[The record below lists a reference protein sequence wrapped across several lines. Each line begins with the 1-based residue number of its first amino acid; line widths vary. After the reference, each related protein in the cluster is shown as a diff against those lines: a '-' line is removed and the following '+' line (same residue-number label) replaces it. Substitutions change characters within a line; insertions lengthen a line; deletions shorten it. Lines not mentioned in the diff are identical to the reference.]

1 MPVDSLTQQK
11 NKQAKEHGCVKQIVL
26 GQNATHCRWVLC
38 KKKKREKVT
47 AKESAWLLVRRLRM
61 DVCYE
66 ATNNE
71 DNHRYTKRGRNEE
84 VVVIFEGQC
93 TGEKRTW

>member
-1 MPVDSLTQQK
+1 MSLDRTLHTVD
-11 NKQAKEHGCVKQIVL
+11 GFYV
-26 GQNATHCRWVLC
+26 R
-38 KKKKREKVT
+38 KKKREKVT